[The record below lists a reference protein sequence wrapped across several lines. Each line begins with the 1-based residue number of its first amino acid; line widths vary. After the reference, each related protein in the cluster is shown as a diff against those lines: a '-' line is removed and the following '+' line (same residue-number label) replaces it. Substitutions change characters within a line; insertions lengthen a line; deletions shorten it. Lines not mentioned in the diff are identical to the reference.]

1 MRLRRVL
8 FSISLALSIGWT
20 SGQTRVAQGAA
31 SSHADAGTTSNRAP
45 IDVFVGSYLV
55 RIPSLS
61 FRDNQWTVD
70 VYVWFRWSGDLS
82 PPPQESFALCN
93 ATIEKKEVTDSKKV
107 RLKRSNIEQE
117 FEYACVRIQAT
128 VTSFWDIS
136 RYPFD
141 EHALRLIIEDNR
153 EFARVRYRVDHDAC
167 VLDGMCKM
175 PGWDLGAP
183 RVQSIAHTYPTN
195 YGDPEFSADRESS
208 FASLHI
214 DIPLTRANRLLYSFK
229 VFNGLYLSVA
239 IALLAFFVKPQRV
252 DVRFGTGVGA
262 VFAAI
267 ASQYVIT
274 SSLPDTGQLTLVDEL
289 YGIGTGII
297 FLSVLESAAALYLSE
312 TGHHRAARFLD
323 HVSFVILSA
332 GYFIANFWL
341 VRP

>member
-1 MRLRRVL
+1 M
-8 FSISLALSIGWT
+8 T
-20 SGQTRVAQGAA
+20 GQTRPAPGATP
-31 SSHADAGTTSNRAP
+31 SREDTETTSTRAP
-45 IDVFVGSYLV
+45 VDVFVGSYVV

-70 VYVWFRWSGDLS
+70 AYVWFRWSGDLN

-107 RLKRSNIEQE
+107 RLKSGNKEQE
-117 FEYACVRIQAT
+117 FDYACVRIQAT

-141 EHALRLIIEDNR
+141 EHALCLVVEDNR

-175 PGWDLGAP
+175 PGWDMGAP
-183 RVQSIAHTYPTN
+183 RVQSVAHTYPTN
-195 YGDPEFSADRESS
+195 YGDPEFSNDRESS

-289 YGIGTGII
+289 YGLGTGII
-297 FLSVLESAAALYLSE
+297 FLSVLESAAALYLFE
-312 TGHHRAARFLD
+312 TGRHHAARFLD
-323 HVSFVILSA
+323 QVSFVLLAA
-332 GYFIANFWL
+332 GYFIANLWL
-341 VRP
+341 IRA